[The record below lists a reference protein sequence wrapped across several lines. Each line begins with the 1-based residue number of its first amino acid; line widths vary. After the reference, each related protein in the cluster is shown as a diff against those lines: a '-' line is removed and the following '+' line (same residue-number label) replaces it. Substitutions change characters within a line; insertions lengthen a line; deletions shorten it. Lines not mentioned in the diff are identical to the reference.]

1 MQRASAI
8 SASIGQTVAPLS
20 DFRMGTKRHFSRI
33 PPYPAVVVPPGELHT
48 APMGMKLGS
57 YPGLGTDG
65 LWCKGL
71 ALSPRQS
78 ARRSPHFQIFGWGQ
92 RDTFHE
98 FSPESW
104 NFYETLGMWWGYGP
118 PNRGDQWWG
127 RMRGQNR

>member
-1 MQRASAI
+1 MWSKKGGVRRRRRERRLAAAMPAPACLLSPCAPPHRLPPP
-8 SASIGQTVAPLS
+8 ASIGQTVAPVS

-71 ALSPRQS
+71 ALFPRQW
-78 ARRSPHFQIFGWGQ
+78 PPPMITCPNTVDHLPQNG
-92 RDTFHE
+92 TF
-98 FSPESW
+98 
-104 NFYETLGMWWGYGP
+104 
-118 PNRGDQWWG
+118 D
-127 RMRGQNR
+127 